1 MKKINS
7 TNCLILAVIWF
18 LISLYYFFGMGKIAI
33 GILWVLS
40 GIVELV
46 IALVMN
52 SKEKKGR

>member
-7 TNCLILAVIWF
+7 TGCLILAVIWF
-18 LISLYYFFGMGKIAI
+18 LISLYYFLGMKNIAI
-33 GILWVLS
+33 GILWLLS

-46 IALVMN
+46 IALVMH